1 MKVYYLRVST
11 IEQNLS
17 RQQEDIIEGCKVFED
32 KISGSIPFAERTE
45 GRNIINL
52 IKQRQINTIYVHSI
66 DRLGRN
72 TLDILQ
78 TIQFFNEYEV
88 NLISKKEGL
97 QTFID
102 GKKNEIASLM
112 IGILSTMAEFELNRS
127 KERQKEGISSAKE
140 RGAYANNGG
149 TKQVESVDKFMNKES
164 SKKILKYLK
173 QGLSVRSCSKMS
185 ECSVSLVMKV
195 KKLVEDSP
203 SAKERM
209 LSGKPVPKSEQGTQI
224 SANPIETTTKETRAK
239 KKEIAL
245 QVYAQREAIKQG
257 ASEWLK
263 SNRAILPVT
272 SVPQIEV
279 NIENETAEE
288 RAEWERMIRQQNKS
302 L

>member
-11 IEQNLS
+11 IEQNS
-17 RQQEDIIEGCKVFED
+17 ARQMEDIIEGCKVFED

-45 GRNIINL
+45 GRNIVNL

-72 TLDILQ
+72 SLDILQ

-102 GKKNEIASLM
+102 GKPNAIASLM
-112 IGILSTMAEFELNRS
+112 IGILSTLSEFELSRIKERS
-127 KERQKEGISSAKE
+127 KEGIAEAKK

-149 TKQVESVDKFMNKES
+149 KKKIESVEKFMNKES
-164 SKKILKYLK
+164 SKKVLKYLK

-185 ECSVSLVMKV
+185 ECSISLVMKV
-195 KKLVEDSP
+195 KKLVEGSA

-209 LSGKPVPKSEQGTQI
+209 LSGKPSQTFDKGTQI
-224 SANPIETTTKETRAK
+224 SAEAPIETTTKETRAK

-263 SNRAILPVT
+263 SNIASPK
-272 SVPQIEV
+272 IEV
-279 NIENETAEE
+279 NLENETAEE
-288 RAEWERMIRQQNKS
+288 RAEWERMEREANKS

>member
-11 IEQNLS
+11 IEQNTA
-17 RQQEDIIEGCKVFED
+17 RQMEEVPEGCKVFED
-32 KISGSIPFAERTE
+32 KVSGSVPFSERTE
-45 GRNIINL
+45 GRNIVNL

-72 TLDILQ
+72 SLDILQ

-102 GKKNEIASLM
+102 GKPNAIASLM
-112 IGILSTMAEFELNRS
+112 IGFLSTLSEFELSRIKERS
-127 KERQKEGISSAKE
+127 KEGIAEAKK

-149 TKQVESVDKFMNKES
+149 KKKIESVEKFMNKES
-164 SKKILKYLK
+164 SKKVLKYLK

-185 ECSVSLVMKV
+185 ECSISLVMKV
-195 KKLVEDSP
+195 KKLVEGSA

-209 LSGKPVPKSEQGTQI
+209 LSGKPSQTFDKGTQI
-224 SANPIETTTKETRAK
+224 SAEAPIETTTKETRAK

-263 SNRAILPVT
+263 SNIASPK
-272 SVPQIEV
+272 IEV
-279 NIENETAEE
+279 NLENETAEE
-288 RAEWERMIRQQNKS
+288 RAEWERMEREANKS